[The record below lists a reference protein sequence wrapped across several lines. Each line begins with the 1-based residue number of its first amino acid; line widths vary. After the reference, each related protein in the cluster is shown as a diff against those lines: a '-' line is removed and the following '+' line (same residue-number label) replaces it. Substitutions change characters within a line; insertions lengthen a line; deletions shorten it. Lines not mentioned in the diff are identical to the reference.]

1 MSSKDSKKN
10 TSEER
15 LVELYLKS
23 KNLQNRIS
31 CLVNKV
37 VEAKLKTYCVEI
49 NPLNKKVKE
58 ITTSQNFVSGKYDG
72 LKDDYEKLLKTC
84 NKQNKD
90 LKMAKKKFEELE
102 QNTFA
107 DSANLDNLE
116 QYGRRQNLEFH
127 AYPKQKMKT

>member
-1 MSSKDSKKN
+1 MSSKDSKN

-15 LVELYLKS
+15 LVELCLKS

-31 CLVNKV
+31 CIVNKT

-49 NPLNKKVKE
+49 NSLNKKVKE
-58 ITTSQNFVSGKYDG
+58 ITASQNFISGNYDS
-72 LKDDYEKLLKTC
+72 LKDDYENLLKTC

-90 LKMAKKKFEELE
+90 LKLENKKLEELE
-102 QNTFA
+102 QNTSA

-116 QYGRRQNLEFH
+116 
-127 AYPKQKMKT
+127 